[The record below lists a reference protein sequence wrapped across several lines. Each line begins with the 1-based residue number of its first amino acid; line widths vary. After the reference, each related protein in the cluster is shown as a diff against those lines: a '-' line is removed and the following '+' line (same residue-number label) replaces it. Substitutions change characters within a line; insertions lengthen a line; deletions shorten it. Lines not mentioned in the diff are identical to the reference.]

1 MAQSQDTHGRRRESD
16 PLRDVANRV
25 EDVAGS
31 VAGQTKLAGESFQE
45 VAGNFKTAL
54 DKSLRDQP
62 TATLASAA
70 IAGFVLG
77 AIWKT

>member
-1 MAQSQDTHGRRRESD
+1 MAQSQETHGRT
-16 PLRDVANRV
+16 RDSVPIRDAVDQVQDAAGTVAQQAQR
-25 EDVAGS
+25 
-31 VAGQTKLAGESFQE
+31 AGEGFQE

-62 TATLASAA
+62 KATLASAA

>member
-1 MAQSQDTHGRRRESD
+1 MAQSQDPYGRRMESD
-16 PLRDVANRV
+16 PLRDAANQAEDAAGTVAQQ
-25 EDVAGS
+25 A
-31 VAGQTKLAGESFQE
+31 QLAGEGFQE
-45 VAGNFKTAL
+45 VAGNFRSAL

>member
-1 MAQSQDTHGRRRESD
+1 MAQSQDTHGRRTESD
-16 PLRDVANRV
+16 PLRDAANQV
-25 EDVAGS
+25 EDVAGR
-31 VAGQTKLAGESFQE
+31 VAQQTKLAGEGFQE

-62 TATLASAA
+62 RATLASAA